1 VSLGPIRVPR
11 RISPFWTV
19 RVWLAAGLFLLPGF
33 ARASTIAYDN
43 DTSLGD
49 VGFLQYFQGDLGLDF
64 NVNVPITVTALGVY
78 DQGVIANLDGVF
90 GGGVSVAIFDVNTTL
105 AVTPTVVFSSSN
117 AGVQING
124 DAFLPES
131 IVLMPG
137 QYSVVTYAD
146 IDYNE
151 GYVSTTFNPTSV
163 ENSGGGAI
171 SFVGPGRFY
180 NTGALEFPIFV
191 DSGPTN
197 RYDAGTF
204 AFVTSPEPSSLM
216 LLLGAAIAGLA
227 PFAIAC
233 RASPRAKRA
242 ARTGLA
248 GEGKTD
254 RRISANRCASLFLPP
269 LY

>member
-1 VSLGPIRVPR
+1 VLL
-11 RISPFWTV
+11 
-19 RVWLAAGLFLLPGF
+19 WLAAGLFFLPGF

-64 NVNVPITVTALGVY
+64 NVNVPITVTALGAY

-90 GGGVSVAIFDVNTTL
+90 GGGVFVAIFDVNTGL
-105 AVTPTVVFSSSN
+105 AVSPTAAFSSSN
-117 AGVQING
+117 PGVQING
-124 DAFLPES
+124 DAFQPES
-131 IVLMPG
+131 FVLMPG
-137 QYSVVTYAD
+137 QYSVVSYAD

-171 SFVGPGRFY
+171 SFVGSSRFY

-204 AFVTSPEPSSLM
+204 AFTTSPEPSSFI
-216 LLLGAAIAGLA
+216 LLLGTAIAGLA
-227 PFAIAC
+227 SL
-233 RASPRAKRA
+233 RHRMKGKSP
-242 ARTGLA
+242 G
-248 GEGKTD
+248 
-254 RRISANRCASLFLPP
+254 
-269 LY
+269 

>member
-1 VSLGPIRVPR
+1 MSLRPIRAPR
-11 RISPFWTV
+11 GLRRRQDSV
-19 RVWLAAGLFLLPGF
+19 RRRPLWIMLLGLAAGLCLLPGF

-78 DQGVIANLDGVF
+78 DQGVIANLDGVD
-90 GGGVSVAIFDVNTTL
+90 GYGVNVAIFDRNTGL
-105 AVTPTVVFSSSN
+105 TVGPEATFTSSN
-117 AGVQING
+117 PGVQING
-124 DAFLPES
+124 DAFTSES
-131 IVLMPG
+131 FVLLPG
-137 QYSVVTYAD
+137 QYSVVTYHD

-171 SFVGPGRFY
+171 SFVGSGRFY
-180 NTGALEFPIFV
+180 NTGALELPFFV

-204 AFVTSPEPSSLM
+204 AFITSPEPSSFM
-216 LLLGAAIAGLA
+216 LLVSAAIAGLA
-227 PFAIAC
+227 PL
-233 RASPRAKRA
+233 RLRMK
-242 ARTGLA
+242 
-248 GEGKTD
+248 GKH
-254 RRISANRCASLFLPP
+254 RG
-269 LY
+269 